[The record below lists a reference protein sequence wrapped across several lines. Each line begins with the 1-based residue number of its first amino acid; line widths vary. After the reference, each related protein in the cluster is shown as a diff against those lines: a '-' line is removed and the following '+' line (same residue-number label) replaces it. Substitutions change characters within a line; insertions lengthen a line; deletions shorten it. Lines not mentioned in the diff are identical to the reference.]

1 MPARSK
7 VAGLPSE
14 VRDELNRRLSE
25 GGFRNYRSHVEWL
38 TEPGHPMSRAALHRH
53 GSKLERRI
61 ESLRVSS
68 EMAAALVSAS
78 PDDPGVVADASIQ
91 LVQERMFQVLLAS
104 EEGDLTQLLTAV
116 RALSE
121 AARASIAIRA
131 DRRKALAE
139 ASDVADSVGRKPGMS
154 KDTAAAI
161 RAVIEG
167 LE

>member
-7 VAGLPSE
+7 VLALPRD
-14 VRDELNRRLSE
+14 VKRRLDELLVE
-25 GGFRNYRSHVEWL
+25 KGFSDYRGFAKWL
-38 TEPGHPMSRAALHRH
+38 TEQGHPMSHMAVQRY
-53 GSKLERRI
+53 GSQFERRI
-61 ESLRVSS
+61 ESIRMSS
-68 EMAAALVSAS
+68 EMAAALVAAS

-104 EEGDLTQLLTAV
+104 EGGDLTQLSTAG

-121 AARASIAIRA
+121 ATRASIAIRA
-131 DRRKALAE
+131 DRRKALDE
-139 ASDVADSVGRKPGMS
+139 ASKAADSVGRKPGMS

-167 LE
+167 ME